1 MDELLGGVVGR
12 RIDRC
17 LIGDC
22 MVNGCPPGGVGW
34 LGSGFGS
41 SSEAT
46 GITYEPSLDIHRG
59 HSRAPNQFGWPC
71 TVATDR
77 GVKKSFDTAVCRDA
91 VPVARCGPLPVSRVV
106 WTFNR
111 PPCSSTDAG
120 STDPSWACASTP
132 CRWHSG
138 IHYLRN
144 PTSISRLRGLGW
156 HCPRPLETAELR
168 SASQSS
174 WFPAWLAEV
183 HPAKLAERLGRS

>member
-12 RIDRC
+12 RVGRC

-34 LGSGFGS
+34 LGSGLGS

-46 GITYEPSLDIHRG
+46 GITCEPSLDIHRG
-59 HSRAPNQFGWPC
+59 HSRAPNQFGWPS

-91 VPVARCGPLPVSRVV
+91 GPVARCGPLPVSRVV
-106 WTFNR
+106 WTLDR

-120 STDPSWACASTP
+120 SANPSWACASLLAAGTAGSIISGTP
-132 CRWHSG
+132 PLSPDSVAR
-138 IHYLRN
+138 LAL
-144 PTSISRLRGLGW
+144 PTSPGN
-156 HCPRPLETAELR
+156 C
-168 SASQSS
+168 
-174 WFPAWLAEV
+174 
-183 HPAKLAERLGRS
+183 